1 MIFFRIDLSDNHGLG
16 HYNRIKSLI
25 NYLDL
30 TEYKIVIDELPK
42 IPFFKSEEKNI
53 LPLYGGR
60 SLFRNEREDAKN
72 FVKITKCKT
81 NKSIVVKDSYRLGFT
96 WEKYIS
102 KHCKKIISIEDFLD
116 KKHFVDYYIN
126 HSPFFLENKKNYS
139 KTLKLN
145 NKKDCKFL
153 LGPGYALFNST
164 YNNKKKIVSDFVFY
178 NGGSGDPLIYKKIL
192 QKIGKMKNNFFKINV
207 IIGPLAKNRDYE
219 KIFKKYRNIKIVY
232 HPSNILNILNGT
244 KVFISSAGVSMFESS
259 FLKIPTL
266 LFKMSVKQGLSELE
280 YEKLGHYFSL
290 SKVDLKHTSKIVNLI
305 KIMYENNSKIKKMML
320 RSSVN
325 KRNIKKNFKKNLK
338 L

>member
-1 MIFFRIDLSDNHGLG
+1 MIIFRIDLSIKHGLG

-53 LPLYGGR
+53 LPLYEGR

-72 FVKITKCKT
+72 FVKITKCKI

-164 YNNKKKIVSDFVFY
+164 YNNKKKLFQILFFIMEGLVILLY
-178 NGGSGDPLIYKKIL
+178 IKRYYKK
-192 QKIGKMKNNFFKINV
+192 
-207 IIGPLAKNRDYE
+207 
-219 KIFKKYRNIKIVY
+219 
-232 HPSNILNILNGT
+232 
-244 KVFISSAGVSMFESS
+244 
-259 FLKIPTL
+259 
-266 LFKMSVKQGLSELE
+266 
-280 YEKLGHYFSL
+280 
-290 SKVDLKHTSKIVNLI
+290 
-305 KIMYENNSKIKKMML
+305 
-320 RSSVN
+320 
-325 KRNIKKNFKKNLK
+325 
-338 L
+338 